1 MNGFFVSANFV
12 NPDFVLFRAPLSENS
27 PLRAEFVPKNQD
39 KTVKSNIKS
48 KYITY
53 GILNIFALE

>member
-48 KYITY
+48 KYIY
-53 GILNIFALE
+53 I